1 MFYHRGVL
9 EESISTR
16 EFQNYISFKRKRWDV
31 PNLLTGAYDHG
42 LEDHEQ

>member
-1 MFYHRGVL
+1 MFDHRGVL

-31 PNLLTGAYDHG
+31 PHLLTGAYDHG

>member
-16 EFQNYISFKRKRWDV
+16 EFQNYKYLLKGKDGGIPIS
-31 PNLLTGAYDHG
+31 
-42 LEDHEQ
+42 